1 MSAHLSAQD
10 EPTLRSPFAD
20 SAAASATGG
29 HSATPSLENATDR
42 LDEPATPYGNPFSP
56 PGTPGTRDSYV
67 GGTTPAASRPLLP
80 EDPNRGS
87 EALLGAG
94 AGAAAFDEK
103 AGAGVG
109 GPARRRRLGLWL
121 GIGAAAIVVVVL
133 AVVLPVYFTVI
144 KKHNNSSSGSK
155 SGSGSGGSSGGSGTN
170 PESPTGA
177 ITGGDGSTITMDG
190 GTSFTYTNQ
199 FGGFCTCSQ

>member
-1 MSAHLSAQD
+1 MSAHLPAQD

-103 AGAGVG
+103 AGAGV
-109 GPARRRRLGLWL
+109 PARRRRLGLWL

-199 FGGFCTCSQ
+199 FGGFCECSQ